1 MYGNGSFIRGAFLV
15 RERELVKKG
24 INSEMEWNTEILRA
38 REYLQTLYRRAHGT
52 CHDIEPRRD
61 ESTVFEHT
69 KGPHE
74 DSRSPRS
81 PSLFHETC
89 KDRSNAELWKRMRV
103 SREQLLYAGCT
114 STLNPVQCQE
124 RYNFTCMCLSYLRS
138 GFLISG
144 AALER

>member
-61 ESTVFEHT
+61 MKARCLNTQ
-69 KGPHE
+69 KGPMKIRGVRGVRAFSMKRVKIVVVQSFE
-74 DSRSPRS
+74 
-81 PSLFHETC
+81 
-89 KDRSNAELWKRMRV
+89 KDA
-103 SREQLLYAGCT
+103 
-114 STLNPVQCQE
+114 
-124 RYNFTCMCLSYLRS
+124 CLSRTAPLCRLHQYAQSCLMP
-138 GFLISG
+138 GKI
-144 AALER
+144 

>member
-69 KGPHE
+69 KGPMKIRGVRGVRAFSMKRVKIVVVQSFE
-74 DSRSPRS
+74 
-81 PSLFHETC
+81 
-89 KDRSNAELWKRMRV
+89 KDA
-103 SREQLLYAGCT
+103 
-114 STLNPVQCQE
+114 
-124 RYNFTCMCLSYLRS
+124 CLSRTAPLCRLHQYAQS
-138 GFLISG
+138 CPMPGKI
-144 AALER
+144 

>member
-61 ESTVFEHT
+61 ESTVFEH
-69 KGPHE
+69 
-74 DSRSPRS
+74 
-81 PSLFHETC
+81 
-89 KDRSNAELWKRMRV
+89 KDRSSAELWKRMRV
-103 SREQLLYAGCT
+103 SREQLLCAGCT